1 MVNTRPSS
9 SFTNFSHW
17 TNYTFVS
24 PQILRKLSLLNH
36 DLVLSLLQPAGTE
49 VYHPVEKK
57 IPNPLSQVYADWYTE
72 KGQEHNQK
80 PISILFY

>member
-9 SFTNFSHW
+9 SLPIFHTGQI
-17 TNYTFVS
+17 YALVS

-49 VYHPVEKK
+49 VYHLVEKK

-72 KGQEHNQK
+72 EGQEHNQK
-80 PISILFY
+80 PVSILFY